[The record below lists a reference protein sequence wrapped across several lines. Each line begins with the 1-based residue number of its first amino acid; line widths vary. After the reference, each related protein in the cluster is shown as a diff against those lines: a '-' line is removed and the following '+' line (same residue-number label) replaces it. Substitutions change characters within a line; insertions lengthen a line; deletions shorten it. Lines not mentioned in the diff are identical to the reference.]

1 MSDLF
6 SQDFFRTI
14 GWKKGQRIWPITQF
28 NMEEFK
34 RQEIT
39 MEAVKTFME
48 GHDPEERIVDIT
60 TNYRDPF
67 VKVYYRNEE
76 DDKCVSER
84 PFYPFVWAK
93 KEVCVLMKKYV
104 MYNGI
109 CGGSMAKLMGNHGIF
124 VKELSTKNNNGE
136 VVESMANG
144 YTYIFYATRP
154 MSYSD
159 FLKFFKEAGYP
170 VYRERKDGQEELA
183 KNKNKYYLT
192 ATPEEQYLISTG
204 KRYFKGY
211 NDYDQ
216 TLRMI
221 FDLET
226 TGLDTKTDRIEQIG
240 VRFNRPVKYKGKSYD
255 FERIFTVEG
264 ETEDERNKSEM
275 EAIRNFLLCIALFQ
289 PDVITAHNGEN
300 FDWNMLIGA
309 CERLGTS
316 MYELS
321 KEFLNGDPIYKSQK
335 ENVLKLGGEV
345 EKYRP
350 TIVPHTVI
358 TDSLHAVRRAQ
369 AIDSNMKKADLKYAT
384 KYAKLV
390 KPNRVYVPGD
400 KISDVWNDMEEHYA
414 FNDNDG
420 KWYEITEKSPL
431 KDGYVV
437 VTGRYIV
444 ERYLL
449 DDLWECDKVELKYN
463 ATNFL
468 ICKILPLP
476 YQKCTTMGTAGQW
489 KALLMAWSYEN
500 GLAIPEAPNT
510 GKFTGGL
517 SRLLSVGYVDNVI
530 KLDYNSL
537 YPSIILTWGI
547 EDEKDLMGT
556 MLKFLEYVL
565 TTRETSKGLKK
576 KAGKIVEKYEKKI
589 AKGQEL
595 TEDEE
600 KEYREAQKDYAFN
613 DGKQM
618 QQKVLGNSF
627 FGSYGSNIGSLFPW
641 KSIVCA
647 ERTTC
652 TGRQSLRLMISHF
665 AKLGYTPI
673 VGDTDGFNFKL
684 PETYRYTDENPYV
697 SSGMSRET
705 KKGKSYTGFE
715 ADVAEFND
723 KYMCDMH
730 YATNAV
736 NKMGL
741 GIDEVVAATI
751 NFSRKN
757 YADYFPEKPYPEDVK
772 MVGNTIKSKKMSE
785 YIEKFLDKGIR
796 LLLNNNGQAF
806 LDEYYDY
813 IDKIYSYRIPL
824 KEIASRGK
832 VKKSLEEYKQDC
844 KTITKAGRPKSRQAW
859 MELALNEGIN
869 VDLGETLFYINTG
882 KSKSQSDVKKVT
894 HYYTSGGLFGDK
906 MDCRVALEKEWKAA
920 PDSKTIED
928 GIKLSLQ
935 DYVKKYHPE
944 VTIEDEIVLNA
955 KLLPREIVESED
967 EILCKDVPGMEY
979 NVPKYIGQ
987 FNNRIKPLLVCFS
1000 KDIRDK
1006 ILIQNPSERPYFTE
1020 DQSVLT
1026 SGEPDE
1032 PGDQDTYEQLMT
1044 MEDKEIKFW
1053 KAHPE
1058 FKIPFLGECGMDWDT
1073 IVKDYDE
1080 RKAREKQLGIDRVRE
1095 KVEEAVSKLTGEEF
1109 DAFEEDG
1116 EIPASLKK
1124 LVDFDPV
1131 TSNFVDKTYPD
1142 IVIMSIYD
1150 LLDARYA
1157 KENENGED

>member
-1 MSDLF
+1 
-6 SQDFFRTI
+6 
-14 GWKKGQRIWPITQF
+14 
-28 NMEEFK
+28 
-34 RQEIT
+34 
-39 MEAVKTFME
+39 MEAVRTFME
-48 GHDPEERIVDIT
+48 GHDPEERIVNIT
-60 TNYRDPF
+60 ASFRDPF
-67 VKVYYRNEE
+67 VKVYYRDE
-76 DDKCVSER
+76 DDNKCVSER

-93 KEVCVLMKKYV
+93 REVCVKMKKYI
-104 MYNGI
+104 MDHDI
-109 CGGSMAKLMGNHGIF
+109 CGGSMAKLMGKHGIF
-124 VKELSTKNNNGE
+124 VKELSTKNNGGQ
-136 VVESMANG
+136 VVESMEDG
-144 YTYIFYATRP
+144 YTYIFYATRA

-170 VYRERKDGQEELA
+170 VYKDRKDGQEELA
-183 KNKNKYYLT
+183 RNKTRYYLT

-211 NDYDQ
+211 NDYDE

-226 TGLDTKTDRIEQIG
+226 TGLDTRRDRIEQIG
-240 VRFNRPVKYKGKSYD
+240 VRFNRPVKYKGKTYN
-255 FERIFTVEG
+255 FERVFAVEG
-264 ETEDERNKSEM
+264 TTDSERDASEL
-275 EAIRNFLLCIALFQ
+275 EAIRNFLLCVSLFK

-321 KEFLNGDPIYKSQK
+321 KEFLNGEPIYKSQK

-350 TIVPHTVI
+350 TVVPHTVI

-369 AIDSNMKKADLKYAT
+369 AMDSNMKKADLKYAT

-390 KPNRVYVPGD
+390 KKNRVYVPGD
-400 KISDVWNDMEEHYA
+400 KISTVWNDNEAHYA
-414 FNDNDG
+414 FNNEDG
-420 KWYEITEKSPL
+420 KWYEITDKKPL
-431 KDGYVV
+431 KDGYEA

-500 GLAIPEAPNT
+500 GLAIPDAPNT

-517 SRLLSVGYVDNVI
+517 SRLLRVGYVDNVI

-565 TTRETSKGLKK
+565 TTREQSKALKK
-576 KAGKIVEKYEKKI
+576 KAGKVVEKYEKRI
-589 AKGQEL
+589 AKGQPL
-595 TEDEE
+595 TPEE
-600 KEYREAQKDYAFN
+600 QQEYQDAQRDYAFN

-665 AKLGYTPI
+665 AGLGYTPI

-684 PETYRYTDENPYV
+684 PDTYRYTEENPYV
-697 SSGMSRET
+697 SSGLSRET
-705 KKGKSYTGFE
+705 KKGKEYTGYE

-723 KYMCDMH
+723 LYMSDKR
-730 YATNAV
+730 YADNAV

-741 GIDEVVAATI
+741 GIDEIVSATI

-757 YADYFPEKPYPEDVK
+757 YADHFPDKPYPEDVK
-772 MVGNTIKSKKMSE
+772 MVGNTIKSKKMPE

-796 LLLNNNGQAF
+796 LLLKNDGQSF
-806 LDEYYDY
+806 LNEYYDY

-824 KEIASRGK
+824 REIASRGK
-832 VKKSLEEYKQDC
+832 VKKSLREYVEDC

-859 MELALNEGIN
+859 MELAMRDGLEVN
-869 VDLGETLFYINTG
+869 LGETLFYINTG

-894 HYYTSGGLFGDK
+894 HYYEVGGLFGDK
-906 MDCRVALEKEWKAA
+906 MDMRVALEKEWKAA
-920 PDSKTIED
+920 PKTRTVID
-928 GIKLSLQ
+928 GIPLSLAE
-935 DYVKKYHPE
+935 YVKRYHPE
-944 VTIEDEIVLNA
+944 VTVEDEIILNA
-955 KLLPREIVESED
+955 SLLPRDMVESEKD
-967 EILCKDVPGMEY
+967 IYCKDMPGMEY
-979 NVPKYIGQ
+979 NVPKYISQ
-987 FNNRIKPLLVCFS
+987 FNSRIKPLLVCFS
-1000 KDIRDK
+1000 KDIRDR
-1006 ILIQNPSERPYFTE
+1006 ILINNPSERPYFTE
-1020 DQSVLT
+1020 EESRLS
-1026 SGEPDE
+1026 SGEPNN
-1032 PGDQDTYEQLMT
+1032 PGDQDTFEQLMT
-1044 MEDKEIKFW
+1044 MEDKEIRFW
-1053 KAHPE
+1053 KSHPE
-1058 FKIPFLGECGMDWDT
+1058 FKIPFLDECSMDWDA
-1073 IVKDYDE
+1073 ILKDYDG
-1080 RKAREKQLGIDRVRE
+1080 RMAREKELGISFVRE
-1095 KVEEAVSKLTGEEF
+1095 EVEKAIGKMTAEEF
-1109 DAFEEDG
+1109 DKFEEEG
-1116 EIPASLKK
+1116 EIPASLKR
-1124 LVDFDPV
+1124 LVDFNPV

-1142 IVIMSIYD
+1142 IVIITIYD

-1157 KENENGED
+1157 REDDNGEE

>member
-1 MSDLF
+1 
-6 SQDFFRTI
+6 
-14 GWKKGQRIWPITQF
+14 
-28 NMEEFK
+28 MEEFK

-60 TNYRDPF
+60 TSYRDPF
-67 VKVYYRNEE
+67 VKVYYRDE
-76 DDKCVSER
+76 DDNKCVSER

-93 KEVCVLMKKYV
+93 KEVCVKMKKFI
-104 MYNGI
+104 MDNNI
-109 CGGSMAKLMGNHGIF
+109 CGGSMAKMMGKYGIF
-124 VKELSTKNNNGE
+124 VKELSTKNNDGQT
-136 VVESMANG
+136 VESMESG
-144 YTYIFYATRP
+144 YTFLFYATRP

-159 FLKFFKEAGYP
+159 FLKFFNEAGYP
-170 VYRERKDGQEELA
+170 VYKDRKDDQEELA
-183 KNKNKYYLT
+183 KNKTKYYLT

-211 NDYDQ
+211 KDYDE

-226 TGLDTKTDRIEQIG
+226 TGLDTKKDRIEQLG
-240 VRFNRPVKYKGKSYD
+240 VRFNRPVKYKGKEYN
-255 FERIFTVEG
+255 FERVFAVEG
-264 ETEDERNKSEM
+264 ETEEEKNASEL
-275 EAIRNFLLCIALFQ
+275 EAIKNFLLCIALFK
-289 PDVITAHNGEN
+289 PDVITGHNSEN
-300 FDWNMLIGA
+300 FDWNMLIMA
-309 CERLGTS
+309 LERLGTS

-321 KEFLNGDPIYKSQK
+321 KEYFNGEPIYKSQK

-350 TIVPHTVI
+350 TVVPHTIV
-358 TDSLHAVRRAQ
+358 TDSLHAVRRKQ

-390 KPNRVYVPGD
+390 KKNRVYVPGD
-400 KISDVWNDMEEHYA
+400 KISTIWNDNEAHYA
-414 FNDNDG
+414 FNNEDG
-420 KWYEITEKSPL
+420 KWYEITDKKPL
-431 KDGYVV
+431 KDGYET

-500 GLAIPEAPNT
+500 GLAIPDAPNT

-517 SRLLSVGYVDNVI
+517 SRLLKVGYVDNVI

-565 TTRETSKGLKK
+565 TTREESKEFKK
-576 KAGKIVEKYEKKI
+576 KAEKIVEKYDKRL
-589 AKGQEL
+589 AKNKTL
-595 TEDEE
+595 TEEE
-600 KEYREAQKDYAFN
+600 SAEYHRAQEDFVFY
-613 DGKQM
+613 DGKQS

-652 TGRQSLRLMISHF
+652 TGRMSLRLMISHF
-665 AKLGYTPI
+665 AALGYEPI

-684 PETYRYTDENPYV
+684 PGTFRYTEENPYV
-697 SSGMSRET
+697 SSGLSRET
-705 KKGKSYTGFE
+705 VKGEKYTGFK

-723 KYMCDMH
+723 QFMSDKH
-730 YATNAV
+730 YADNAV

-741 GIDEVVAATI
+741 GIDEIVSATI

-757 YADYFPEKPYPEDVK
+757 YADYFPDKPYPEDVK
-772 MVGNTIKSKKMSE
+772 MVGNTIKSKKMPE
-785 YIEKFLDKGIR
+785 YIEKFLDRGIR
-796 LLLNNNGQAF
+796 LLLNNDGQGF
-806 LDEYYDY
+806 LNEYYDY
-813 IDKIYSYRIPL
+813 VDKIYSYRIPL

-832 VKKSLEEYKQDC
+832 VKKNIQDYIDDC
-844 KTITKAGRPKSRQAW
+844 QTITKAGRPKSRQAW
-859 MELALNEGIN
+859 MELAIKDGIDVN
-869 VDLGETLFYINTG
+869 LGETLFYINTG

-894 HYYTSGGLFGDK
+894 HYYVNGGLFGDK

-920 PDSKTIED
+920 PKTKTVED
-928 GIKLSLQ
+928 GIPLSLDQ
-935 DYVKKYHPE
+935 YVQKYHPE
-944 VTIEDEIVLNA
+944 VTVEVEIILNA
-955 KLLPREIVESED
+955 MLLPRDMVDSEKD
-967 EILCKDVPGMEY
+967 VFCKDVPGMEY
-979 NVPKYIGQ
+979 NVPKYISQ

-1000 KDIRDK
+1000 KEIRDK
-1006 ILIQNPSERPYFTE
+1006 ILINNPSDRPYFTE
-1020 DQSVLT
+1020 DQSKL
-1026 SGEPDE
+1026 SNGEPNNE
-1032 PGDQDTYEQLMT
+1032 GDQDTFEQLMT

-1058 FKIPFLGECGMDWDT
+1058 FKIPFLEECGMNWDE

-1080 RKAREKQLGIDRVRE
+1080 RKAREKQLGIDHIRE
-1095 KVEEAVSKLTGEEF
+1095 EVEKAIAKMTSEDF
-1109 DAFEEDG
+1109 DKFEDDG
-1116 EIPASLKK
+1116 EVPNSLKK

-1142 IVIMSIYD
+1142 IVIITIYD
-1150 LLDARYA
+1150 LLDARDA
-1157 KENENGED
+1157 KENENGEEAEA

>member
-1 MSDLF
+1 
-6 SQDFFRTI
+6 
-14 GWKKGQRIWPITQF
+14 
-28 NMEEFK
+28 
-34 RQEIT
+34 

-48 GHDPEERIVDIT
+48 GHDPEERIVNIT
-60 TNYRDPF
+60 ASFRDPF
-67 VKVYYRNEE
+67 VKVYYRDE
-76 DDKCVSER
+76 DDNKCVSER

-93 KEVCVLMKKYV
+93 KEVCVKMKKYI
-104 MYNGI
+104 MDHDI
-109 CGGSMAKLMGNHGIF
+109 CGGSMAKLMGKHGIF
-124 VKELSTKNNNGE
+124 VKELSTRNNEGR
-136 VVESMANG
+136 VVESMEDG
-144 YTYIFYATRP
+144 YTYIFYATRA

-170 VYRERKDGQEELA
+170 VYKDRKDGREELA
-183 KNKNKYYLT
+183 RNKARYYLT

-211 NDYDQ
+211 NDYDE

-226 TGLDTKTDRIEQIG
+226 TGLDTRRDRIEQIG
-240 VRFNRPVKYKGKSYD
+240 VRFNRPVKYKGKTYD
-255 FERIFTVEG
+255 FERVFAVEG
-264 ETEDERNKSEM
+264 ATNSERDASEL
-275 EAIRNFLLCIALFQ
+275 EAIRNFLLCVSLFK

-321 KEFLNGDPIYKSQK
+321 KEFLNGEPIYKSQK

-350 TIVPHTVI
+350 TVVPHTVI

-390 KPNRVYVPGD
+390 KKNRVYVPGD
-400 KISDVWNDMEEHYA
+400 KISTIWNDNEAHYA
-414 FNDNDG
+414 FNNEDG
-420 KWYEITEKSPL
+420 KWYEITDKKPL
-431 KDGYVV
+431 RDGYEA

-500 GLAIPEAPNT
+500 GLAIPDAPNT

-517 SRLLSVGYVDNVI
+517 SRLLRVGYVDNVI

-565 TTRETSKGLKK
+565 TTREQSKALKK
-576 KAGKIVEKYEKKI
+576 KAGKVVEKYEKRI
-589 AKGQEL
+589 AKGQPL
-595 TEDEE
+595 TPEE
-600 KEYREAQKDYAFN
+600 QQEYQDAQRDYAFN

-665 AKLGYTPI
+665 AELGYTPI

-684 PETYRYTDENPYV
+684 PDTYRYTEENPYV
-697 SSGMSRET
+697 SSGLSRET
-705 KKGKSYTGFE
+705 KKGKEYTGYE

-723 KYMCDMH
+723 LYMSDKR
-730 YATNAV
+730 YADNAV

-741 GIDEVVAATI
+741 GIDEIVSATI

-757 YADYFPEKPYPEDVK
+757 YADHFPDKPYPEDVK
-772 MVGNTIKSKKMSE
+772 MVGNTIKSKKMPE

-796 LLLNNNGQAF
+796 LLLKNDGQSF
-806 LDEYYDY
+806 LNEYYDY

-824 KEIASRGK
+824 REIASRGK
-832 VKKSLEEYKQDC
+832 VKKSLQEYVEDC

-859 MELALNEGIN
+859 MELAMRDGLEVN
-869 VDLGETLFYINTG
+869 LGETLFYINTG

-894 HYYTSGGLFGDK
+894 HYYEVGGLFGDK
-906 MDCRVALEKEWKAA
+906 MDMRVALEKEWKAA
-920 PDSKTIED
+920 PKTRTVID
-928 GIKLSLQ
+928 GIPLSLAE
-935 DYVKKYHPE
+935 YVKRYHPE
-944 VTIEDEIVLNA
+944 VTVEDEIILNA
-955 KLLPREIVESED
+955 SLLPRDMVESEKD
-967 EILCKDVPGMEY
+967 IYCKDMPGMEY
-979 NVPKYIGQ
+979 NVPKYISQ
-987 FNNRIKPLLVCFS
+987 FNSRIKPLLVCFS
-1000 KDIRDK
+1000 KDIRDR
-1006 ILIQNPSERPYFTE
+1006 ILINNPSERPYFTE
-1020 DQSVLT
+1020 EESRLS
-1026 SGEPDE
+1026 SGEPNN
-1032 PGDQDTYEQLMT
+1032 PGDQDTFEQLMT
-1044 MEDKEIKFW
+1044 MEDKEIRFW
-1053 KAHPE
+1053 KSHPE
-1058 FKIPFLGECGMDWDT
+1058 FKIPFLDECGMDWDA
-1073 IVKDYDE
+1073 ILKDYDD
-1080 RKAREKQLGIDRVRE
+1080 RMAREKELGINFVRE
-1095 KVEEAVSKLTGEEF
+1095 EVEKAIGKMTAEEF
-1109 DAFEEDG
+1109 DKFEEEG
-1116 EIPASLKK
+1116 EIPASLKR
-1124 LVDFDPV
+1124 LVE
-1131 TSNFVDKTYPD
+1131 
-1142 IVIMSIYD
+1142 
-1150 LLDARYA
+1150 AEA
-1157 KENENGED
+1157 

>member
-1 MSDLF
+1 
-6 SQDFFRTI
+6 
-14 GWKKGQRIWPITQF
+14 
-28 NMEEFK
+28 
-34 RQEIT
+34 
-39 MEAVKTFME
+39 ME
-48 GHDPEERIVDIT
+48 GHDPEERIVNIT
-60 TNYRDPF
+60 ASFRDPF
-67 VKVYYRNEE
+67 VKVYYRDE
-76 DDKCVSER
+76 DDNKCVSER

-93 KEVCVLMKKYV
+93 REVCVLMKRHI
-104 MYNGI
+104 MDNNI
-109 CGGSMAKLMGNHGIF
+109 CGGSMAKLMGKHGIF
-124 VKELSTKNNNGE
+124 VKELSTRNNDGQ
-136 VVESMANG
+136 VVGSMEDG
-144 YTYIFYATRP
+144 YTYIFYATRA

-170 VYRERKDGQEELA
+170 VYKDRKDGQEELA
-183 KNKNKYYLT
+183 RNKTRYYLT
-192 ATPEEQYLISTG
+192 ASPEEQYLISTG

-211 NDYDQ
+211 NDYDE

-226 TGLDTKTDRIEQIG
+226 TGLDTRRDRIEQIG
-240 VRFNRPVKYKGKSYD
+240 VRFNRPVKYKGKTYD
-255 FERIFTVEG
+255 FERVFAVEG
-264 ETEDERNKSEM
+264 ATDSERDASEL
-275 EAIRNFLLCIALFQ
+275 EAIRNFLLCVSLFK

-321 KEFLNGDPIYKSQK
+321 KEFLNGEPIYKSQK

-369 AIDSNMKKADLKYAT
+369 AMDSNMKKADLKYAT

-390 KPNRVYVPGD
+390 KKNRVYVPGE
-400 KISDVWNDMEEHYA
+400 KISTVWNDNEAHYA
-414 FNDNDG
+414 FNNEDG
-420 KWYEITEKSPL
+420 KWYEITDKKPL
-431 KDGYVV
+431 SDGYEA

-500 GLAIPEAPNT
+500 GLAIPDAPNT

-517 SRLLSVGYVDNVI
+517 SRLLRVGYVDNVI

-565 TTRETSKGLKK
+565 TTREQSKALKK
-576 KAGKIVEKYEKKI
+576 KAGKVVEKYEKRI
-589 AKGQEL
+589 AKGQPL
-595 TEDEE
+595 TPEE
-600 KEYREAQKDYAFN
+600 QQEYQDAQRDYAFN

-665 AKLGYTPI
+665 AGLGYTPI

-684 PETYRYTDENPYV
+684 PDTYRYTEENPYV
-697 SSGMSRET
+697 SSGLSRET
-705 KKGKSYTGFE
+705 KKGKEYTGYE

-723 KYMCDMH
+723 LYMSDKR
-730 YATNAV
+730 YADNAV

-741 GIDEVVAATI
+741 GIDEIVSATI

-757 YADYFPEKPYPEDVK
+757 YADHFPDKPYPEDVK
-772 MVGNTIKSKKMSE
+772 MVGNTIKSKKMPE

-796 LLLNNNGQAF
+796 LLLKNDGQSF
-806 LDEYYDY
+806 LNEYYDY

-824 KEIASRGK
+824 REIASRGK
-832 VKKSLEEYKQDC
+832 VKKSLQEYVEDC

-859 MELALNEGIN
+859 MELAMRDGLEVN
-869 VDLGETLFYINTG
+869 LGETLFYINTG

-894 HYYTSGGLFGDK
+894 HYYEVGGLFGDK
-906 MDCRVALEKEWKAA
+906 MDMRVALEKEWKAA
-920 PDSKTIED
+920 PKTRTVID
-928 GIKLSLQ
+928 GIPLSLTE
-935 DYVKKYHPE
+935 YVKRYHPE
-944 VTIEDEIVLNA
+944 VTVEDEIILNA
-955 KLLPREIVESED
+955 SLLPRDMVESEKD
-967 EILCKDVPGMEY
+967 IYCKDMPGMEY
-979 NVPKYIGQ
+979 NVPKYISQ
-987 FNNRIKPLLVCFS
+987 FNSRIKPLLVCFS
-1000 KDIRDK
+1000 KDIRDR
-1006 ILIQNPSERPYFTE
+1006 ILINNPSERPYFTE
-1020 DQSVLT
+1020 EESRLS
-1026 SGEPDE
+1026 SGEPNN
-1032 PGDQDTYEQLMT
+1032 PGDQDTFEQLMT
-1044 MEDKEIKFW
+1044 MEDKEIRFW
-1053 KAHPE
+1053 KSHPE
-1058 FKIPFLGECGMDWDT
+1058 FKIPFLDECGMDWDA
-1073 IVKDYDE
+1073 ILKDYDD
-1080 RKAREKQLGIDRVRE
+1080 RMAREKELGINFVRE
-1095 KVEEAVSKLTGEEF
+1095 EVEKAIGKMTAEEF
-1109 DAFEEDG
+1109 DKFEEEG
-1116 EIPASLKK
+1116 EIPASLKR

-1142 IVIMSIYD
+1142 IVIMTIYD

-1157 KENENGED
+1157 RENENGEEAEA